1 MRDDAFM
8 CEAIKCDE
16 ARPGGIYSLSLSVCN
31 AVPHDIIPPFVS
43 LCVFLHCLT
52 HSLTLYVIAR
62 LLPRPLQGT
71 QLSNLRKDFF

>member
-16 ARPGGIYSLSLSVCN
+16 ARPVGIYSLSLSVYN

-43 LCVFLHCLT
+43 LCVFLH
-52 HSLTLYVIAR
+52 
-62 LLPRPLQGT
+62 
-71 QLSNLRKDFF
+71 